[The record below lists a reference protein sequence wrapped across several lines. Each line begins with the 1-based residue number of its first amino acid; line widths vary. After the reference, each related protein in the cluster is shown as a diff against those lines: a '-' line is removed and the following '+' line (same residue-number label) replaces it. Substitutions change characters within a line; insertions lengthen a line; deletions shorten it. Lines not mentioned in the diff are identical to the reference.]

1 MALFKSLERLP
12 QKEAP
17 TVPKFTN
24 IDLSI
29 KELDNNLKSV
39 ENIHEDDIVSMIKN
53 SYKIILD
60 DIFLRD
66 EKNRDYIIEV
76 FNNKKFIQSFIS
88 VMQTIELNYSQKVC
102 CNKITWD
109 YLSSCEKEDEEIK
122 NLLLKL
128 SSVVNKDIIPMLST
142 IVPLKIAKMMALCR
156 YSSFKEKKNI
166 ERVNYIIIKTAGI
179 TEQNIIDI
187 YALFFKTE
195 VSKLF
200 ETIMLDVWTNFNN
213 EDEVENYG
221 LISLSIMDI
230 LESMPSQNIQ
240 YVLTSY
246 SGTLTLQRIKS
257 VRFSMYSNSK
267 SDYPRVYSVIEELE
281 KDPDIKIY

>member
-1 MALFKSLERLP
+1 
-12 QKEAP
+12 
-17 TVPKFTN
+17 
-24 IDLSI
+24 
-29 KELDNNLKSV
+29 
-39 ENIHEDDIVSMIKN
+39 
-53 SYKIILD
+53 
-60 DIFLRD
+60 
-66 EKNRDYIIEV
+66 
-76 FNNKKFIQSFIS
+76 
-88 VMQTIELNYSQKVC
+88 
-102 CNKITWD
+102 
-109 YLSSCEKEDEEIK
+109 
-122 NLLLKL
+122 
-128 SSVVNKDIIPMLST
+128 
-142 IVPLKIAKMMALCR
+142 MMALCR

-166 ERVNYIIIKTAGI
+166 ERVNYVIIKTAGI